1 MEVLAKLRFLR
12 MAPRKVRLVVD
23 TIRGLPVE
31 KAEYQL
37 TFLEKRA
44 TAPVFKLLK
53 SAVANAENNF
63 KLKKDNLYIKR
74 AIAEE
79 GPTLKRFQPRAFGRA
94 TPIRKRSTHILIVL
108 EEKVGKEK
116 EELGKKKSELKA
128 KSSSLPKEKE
138 IEKVSSPEEIPSEDK
153 GKAVFEEKIKEKGRL
168 EEGLSK
174 MSLKRAKGFA
184 KRIFRRKS
192 T

>member
-1 MEVLAKLRFLR
+1 MEIKAKAKYVRIS
-12 MAPRKVRLVVD
+12 PRKVRAVLDLIKGLDVVEA
-23 TIRGLPVE
+23 RN
-31 KAEYQL
+31 QL
-37 TFLEKRA
+37 MFVKKRA
-44 TAPVFKLLK
+44 KEPILK
-53 SAVANAENNF
+53 VLDSAIANAETNF
-63 KLKKDNLYIKR
+63 KIKKDNLYIKR

-108 EEKVGKEK
+108 EEKVKKEK